1 VEEHVVEEHVV
12 EEYVGDA
19 HVTAESTTVLLPTPR
34 AGQLSIGWRFA
45 MIALWVGVVLAWSAV
60 WNVSVQLGLS
70 TWWLGPRADQTPAV
84 VRLLPFVAPAIML
97 LAIIN
102 NVRWVAYGGLVAGV
116 ALAAIAIGDLGRVRN
131 IGLVE
136 LTIAVVAGVAS
147 MASLAGTYRTA
158 TPDGSISG

>member
-1 VEEHVVEEHVV
+1 MEEHVVEEHVLGPPV
-12 EEYVGDA
+12 ATD
-19 HVTAESTTVLLPTPR
+19 STTVLLPTPR
-34 AGQLSIGWRFA
+34 TGELSIGWRFA

-60 WNVSVQLGLS
+60 WNASVQLGLS
-70 TWWLGPRADQTPAV
+70 TWWLGPRADPTPAV

-102 NVRWVAYGGLVAGV
+102 NARWVAYAGLVAAT
-116 ALAAIAIGDLGRVRN
+116 ALAAIAIGDLSRVRN

-136 LTIAVVAGVAS
+136 LAVAVVAGVAS

-158 TPDGSISG
+158 NNS